1 MDSGDRTMANKLSA
15 NELVTL
21 MKARSVEWS
30 LIGWFVAFHRN
41 A

>member
-1 MDSGDRTMANKLSA
+1 MDSGNRTMVNKLSTSKR
-15 NELVTL
+15 VTV
-21 MKARSVEWS
+21 MKARSVEWP